1 MKAGSPRSWASG
13 CTGCSSKVEIFCV
26 QLWVVWTKYKER
38 RHEFHT
44 KKQIKFRRIA
54 VLGSAFASLNS
65 IVNTQIFISFNI
77 YYSVS
82 LSYSY

>member
-54 VLGSAFASLNS
+54 VLGL
-65 IVNTQIFISFNI
+65 
-77 YYSVS
+77 
-82 LSYSY
+82 